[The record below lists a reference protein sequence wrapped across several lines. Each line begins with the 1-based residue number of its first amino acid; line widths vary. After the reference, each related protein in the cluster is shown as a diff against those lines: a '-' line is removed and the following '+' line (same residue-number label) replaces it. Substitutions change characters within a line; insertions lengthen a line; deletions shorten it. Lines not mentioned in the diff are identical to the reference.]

1 MMKFWLRLSMVFCL
15 LASAG
20 YAHAEGFALYE
31 YSARG
36 IALSGAMMARKPDA
50 SAVAYNP
57 ALLTRLPGTHAM
69 AGLTTVYPRG
79 KMVWEDKSMEDTRLK
94 HSLWHIPH
102 GYFTHQINDDWFF
115 GIGEFTRFGLGF
127 EYPHDWPGRFNI
139 YEVNLQSTSINP
151 NIAWRATDK
160 LSLAAGVEIVYVK
173 LDLKKRSSVDMGVP
187 SAYGGPASFEVDANI
202 QDADAWGIGG
212 NFAMHYQFNDQWAFG
227 AQYRS
232 PVRVHAYGDMQYSY
246 VGYSGP
252 SQIPVPGVGMVSGDA
267 MAQGAYGQAFKDVGA
282 DSTVVLPDSVAFGL
296 AWMPIPELS
305 IEVGAIWTHWSTFGS
320 LNIYMP
326 DATNTNLKVARSN
339 KHWRD
344 TWRINAGAEWQA
356 LDWLALR
363 VGYAY
368 DEAPMTSKYA
378 DYLVPTANRNIYS
391 GGIGIKWDAWT
402 VDLAYAYI
410 HPKRRNYNPA
420 PERGLL
426 ESRPS
431 ESYTQLFSMSVGYE
445 F

>member
-1 MMKFWLRLSMVFCL
+1 MPKFWMRLSLVFCL
-15 LASAG
+15 LTCAG

-36 IALSGAMMARKPDA
+36 VALSGAMMARKPDA

-57 ALLTRLPGTHAM
+57 ALITQLPGTHAM

-79 KMVWEDKSMEDTRLK
+79 KMVWEDKSPETRLT

-139 YEVNLQSTSINP
+139 YEVNLQSISINP
-151 NIAWRATDK
+151 NIAWRATEK
-160 LSLAAGVEIVYVK
+160 LSLAAGVEIVYVT
-173 LDLKKRSSVDMGVP
+173 LDLKKRGEFDYRLPPGAKKM
-187 SAYGGPASFEVDANI
+187 EIDANI
-202 QDADAWGIGG
+202 QNADAWGVGG
-212 NFAMHYQFNDQWAFG
+212 NIAMHYQFNDQWGFG

-232 PVRVHAYGDMQYSY
+232 PVRVHAYGDMQYS
-246 VGYSGP
+246 
-252 SQIPVPGVGMVSGDA
+252 MVDP
-267 MAQGAYGQAFKDVGA
+267 GAYGQAGSATFQQVFKDVGA
-282 DSTVVLPDSVAFGL
+282 DATVVLPDSIAFGL
-296 AWMPIPELS
+296 AFTPIPELS
-305 IEVGAIWTHWSTFGS
+305 FEVGAIWTHWSTFRS
-320 LNIYMP
+320 LNIYMR
-326 DATNTNLKVARSN
+326 DAEVEDLRASMNP

-344 TWRINAGAEWQA
+344 TWRLNAGIEWQA

-368 DEAPMTSKYA
+368 DEAPMTPEYA
-378 DYLVPTANRNIYS
+378 DYLVPTANRHIYS
-391 GGIGIKWDAWT
+391 GGIGITWDAWT

-410 HPKRRNYNPA
+410 DPKRRKYNPA
-420 PERGLL
+420 LDRGLL

-431 ESYTQLFSMSVGYE
+431 ESYTQLFSLSVGYE